1 MNEAGVMEG
10 ELMRADKEKIRVL
23 VVDDSAMMRKLI
35 PGILE
40 RDGDIEVV
48 ATAID
53 GDFALNKIEQL
64 KPDVVTLDLDMPR
77 MDGLTTLRHIIS
89 RHALPVIMLSSLTYQ
104 GAASTMQALE
114 IGAVDFVCKPKS
126 ISELGEMADELV
138 SKVRAAART
147 SVLSFGDEQ
156 ALFGPKK
163 RCANDSHL
171 RRSSSKILAIGASS
185 GGPNALR
192 YLLPKIPSDFDA
204 GILIVQHLPESFT
217 EMLAHWLDE
226 ICQLEVKEA
235 SAGDHVAPGKIL
247 IAPASSHMK
256 VMRTASGGQVILER
270 GGLVNGH
277 MPSVDVLFRS
287 VAEQYGPQATGLIM
301 TGMGSDGADGLGEI
315 KRAGG
320 HTIAQDKSSSS
331 VFGMPR
337 VAIDRGFAQKILPL
351 TEMPSYLVGVL
362 GSGPKVEE
370 IEGTYAT
377 SL

>member
-1 MNEAGVMEG
+1 MNEAKGMER
-10 ELMRADKEKIRVL
+10 EHMQADKRKIRVL
-23 VVDDSAMMRKLI
+23 VVDDSAVMRKLI

-53 GDFALNKIEQL
+53 GDFALNKIEQF

-89 RHALPVIMLSSLTYQ
+89 RHGLPVVMLSSLTSL
-104 GAASTMQALE
+104 GAASTMKALE

-126 ISELGEMADELV
+126 VSQLGEMADELV

-147 SVLSFGDEQ
+147 NVTSPIEEGSPTG
-156 ALFGPKK
+156 AKK
-163 RCANDSHL
+163 RGRTESHAG
-171 RRSSSKILAIGASS
+171 RATSKILAIGASS
-185 GGPNALR
+185 GGPHALR

-204 GILIVQHLPESFT
+204 GIVIVQHLPESFT

-226 ICQLEVKEA
+226 ICDVDVKEA
-235 SAGDHVAPGKIL
+235 STGDFILPGKAL
-247 IAPASSHMK
+247 IAPASMHMK
-256 VMRTASGGQVILER
+256 VIRTGSGGQVILER
-270 GGLVNGH
+270 GALVNGH
-277 MPSVDVLFRS
+277 MPSVDVLFSS

-301 TGMGSDGADGLGEI
+301 TGMGCDGAEGLGEI
-315 KRAGG
+315 RKSGG
-320 HTIAQDKSSSS
+320 HTVAQDKESSS

-337 VAIDRGFAQKILPL
+337 VAIEKGYAQKVLPL
-351 TEMPSYLVGVL
+351 AEIPFYLIGVVGH
-362 GSGPKVEE
+362 SCRVEE
-370 IEGTYAT
+370 TYAT

>member
-1 MNEAGVMEG
+1 MNEAEGMER
-10 ELMRADKEKIRVL
+10 EHMRADKEKIRVL

-89 RHALPVIMLSSLTYQ
+89 RHALPVIMLSSLTHQ

-138 SKVRAAART
+138 SKVRAASRT
-147 SVLSFGDEQ
+147 CLVFNDEQ
-156 ALFGPKK
+156 SRFGLKK
-163 RCANDSHL
+163 RSKNDSQSS
-171 RRSSSKILAIGASS
+171 RNSSKVLAIGASS

-226 ICQLEVKEA
+226 ICQVEVKEA
-235 SAGDHVAPGKIL
+235 SAGDFVLPGKAL
-247 IAPASSHMK
+247 IAPASAHMK
-256 VMRTASGGQVILER
+256 VIRTGSGGQIILER
-270 GGLVNGH
+270 SVLVNGH

-301 TGMGSDGADGLGEI
+301 TGMGSDGAEGLGEI
-315 KRAGG
+315 KKAGG
-320 HTIAQDKSSSS
+320 HTIAQDKDSSS

-351 TEMPSYLVGVL
+351 TEMPSYLVGVV
-362 GSGPKVEE
+362 GHGCNVEE
-370 IEGTYAT
+370 IYAT